1 MYYRLFNQGMK
12 KSLKIP
18 KMVIR
23 SRNGNIDKLVKRY
36 RYDDDGI
43 YSFMTNFNL
52 SPVSSTN
59 NKLWVLTYDVLYN
72 TRALKTLQIIP

>member
-1 MYYRLFNQGMK
+1 
-12 KSLKIP
+12 
-18 KMVIR
+18 
-23 SRNGNIDKLVKRY
+23 
-36 RYDDDGI
+36 
-43 YSFMTNFNL
+43 MTNFNL